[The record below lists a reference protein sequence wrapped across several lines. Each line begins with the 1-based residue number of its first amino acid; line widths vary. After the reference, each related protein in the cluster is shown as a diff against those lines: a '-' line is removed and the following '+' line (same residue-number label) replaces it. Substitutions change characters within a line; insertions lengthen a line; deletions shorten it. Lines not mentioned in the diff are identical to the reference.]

1 MKNKLLG
8 LAFASVLFSSP
19 VLAAP
24 VYRVDAEVAQ
34 GNVGNGLSVVLAPAQ
49 VVSINFSKMGEK
61 IASITPGDRSRFVF
75 NVSGS
80 VVILKR
86 IKPLNFE
93 GEYSG
98 GGDTTLIITTV
109 GASGQKVYPVT
120 VRFSDRRAG
129 YSVVE
134 ISPDGGMEPIP
145 ARVPQR
151 DKIPLTTVQAPYR
164 PTVPAEVA
172 ILPIDDPV
180 KVLASRPETLP
191 PPPVVVESPKL
202 EPKSQPQTIAK
213 EEPKPDPKV
222 EPVPKRKTVISPPQE
237 SAKAEPKPEIKE
249 ERSPKVEVAI
259 AAPQESV
266 KEERSPK
273 VEVAIAASQES
284 AKLEPDTPQ
293 KKLTNHQQA
302 NAIVLGMM
310 RSKVRYSEFRRV
322 QDAIWFLRKG
332 KSLTVA
338 ATRSGASVSRLKQF
352 IELGS
357 RKNA

>member
-8 LAFASVLFSSP
+8 LAIASVLFSSP

-61 IASITPGDRSRFVF
+61 IASITSGDRSRFVF

-145 ARVPQR
+145 ARIPQR
-151 DKIPLTTVQAPYR
+151 DRIPLTTVQAPYR
-164 PTVPAEVA
+164 PTVPAEVV

-180 KVLASRPETLP
+180 KVLAPSSNRPKTLP
-191 PPPVVVESPKL
+191 PPPSVASTPELKL
-202 EPKSQPQTIAK
+202 EKAKSQPPTI
-213 EEPKPDPKV
+213 
-222 EPVPKRKTVISPPQE
+222 
-237 SAKAEPKPEIKE
+237 AKAEPKPKTKVEKVPKTEVAIAPPQESVKVE
-249 ERSPKVEVAI
+249 PKPETTVEPTPKVEVAI
-259 AAPQESV
+259 A
-266 KEERSPK
+266 K
-273 VEVAIAASQES
+273 V
-284 AKLEPDTPQ
+284 EPDTSQ

-302 NAIVLGMM
+302 NAIVLGLM
-310 RSKVRYSEFRRV
+310 RLKVRYSEFRRV

>member
-8 LAFASVLFSSP
+8 LAISSVLFSSP
-19 VLAAP
+19 VLASP
-24 VYRVDAEVAQ
+24 VYRVDSEVAQ

-61 IASITPGDRSRFVF
+61 IASITSGDRSRFVF

-145 ARVPQR
+145 ARIPQR
-151 DKIPLTTVQAPYR
+151 NRIPLTTVQAPYR
-164 PTVPAEVA
+164 PTIPAEVA

-180 KVLASRPETLP
+180 KVLAPSSNRSETLP

-213 EEPKPDPKV
+213 VEPKPDPKV
-222 EPVPKRKTVISPPQE
+222 EPKPKRKTAIAAPQE
-237 SAKAEPKPEIKE
+237 SAPLQESVKVEPT
-249 ERSPKVEVAI
+249 PKVEVAI
-259 AAPQESV
+259 AAPQESA
-266 KEERSPK
+266 K
-273 VEVAIAASQES
+273 V
-284 AKLEPDTPQ
+284 EPDTPQ

-310 RSKVRYSEFRRV
+310 RSKARYDEYRKG
-322 QDAIWFLRKG
+322 QDAVWLLRKG
-332 KSLTVA
+332 KSLSVA
-338 ATRSGASVSRLKQF
+338 ARRSGLSVARLQKF

-357 RKNA
+357 NKNA

>member
-1 MKNKLLG
+1 MNNKLLG
-8 LAFASVLFSSP
+8 LAIASALFSSP

-75 NVSGS
+75 NATGS
-80 VVILKR
+80 VVHLKR

-120 VRFSDRRAG
+120 VRFSDRRPG

-134 ISPDGGMEPIP
+134 ISPDGGVEPIP
-145 ARVPQR
+145 ARIPQR
-151 DKIPLTTVQAPYR
+151 NKIPLTTVQAPYR

-172 ILPIDDPV
+172 ILPIDDPL
-180 KVLASRPETLP
+180 KVLAPSSNRSETLP

-213 EEPKPDPKV
+213 VEPK
-222 EPVPKRKTVISPPQE
+222 PKRKTAIAPPQAIATVE
-237 SAKAEPKPEIKE
+237 PTPKA
-249 ERSPKVEVAI
+249 EVAI
-259 AAPQESV
+259 ASSQASAPPQAITKVEP
-266 KEERSPK
+266 ESPK
-273 VEVAIAASQES
+273 
-284 AKLEPDTPQ
+284 

-310 RSKVRYSEFRRV
+310 LSKARYDEYRKG
-322 QDAIWFLRKG
+322 QDAVWLLRNG
-332 KSLTVA
+332 KSLDVA
-338 ATRSGASVSRLKQF
+338 ARRSGLSVARLQKL

>member
-1 MKNKLLG
+1 MKNELLG
-8 LAFASVLFSSP
+8 LAIASVLFSSP

-24 VYRVDAEVAQ
+24 VYRVDSEVAQ

-109 GASGQKVYPVT
+109 GTSGQKVYPVT

-145 ARVPQR
+145 ARIPQR
-151 DKIPLTTVQAPYR
+151 DRIPLTTVQAPYR

-180 KVLASRPETLP
+180 KVLAPASNRPKTLP
-191 PPPVVVESPKL
+191 PPPVLSTPELKL
-202 EPKSQPQTIAK
+202 E
-213 EEPKPDPKV
+213 
-222 EPVPKRKTVISPPQE
+222 
-237 SAKAEPKPEIKE
+237 KAEPKPKVKVAIAPYQESAPPQESFKVE
-249 ERSPKVEVAI
+249 PKTETTVEPTPKVEVAI
-259 AAPQESV
+259 A
-266 KEERSPK
+266 K
-273 VEVAIAASQES
+273 VE
-284 AKLEPDTPQ
+284 PDNTQ

-310 RSKVRYSEFRRV
+310 RSKARYDEYRRG
-322 QDAIWFLRKG
+322 QDAVWLLRKG
-332 KSLTVA
+332 KSLSFA
-338 ATRSGASVSRLKQF
+338 ARRSGLSVARLQKF

-357 RKNA
+357 RKSA

>member
-8 LAFASVLFSSP
+8 LTIASVLFSSP
-19 VLAAP
+19 VLASP
-24 VYRVDAEVAQ
+24 VYRVTAEVAQ
-34 GNVGNGLSVVLAPAQ
+34 GNIGNGLSVVLAPAQ

-98 GGDTTLIITTV
+98 GGDTTLIITTI

-134 ISPDGGMEPIP
+134 ISPDGGMESVP
-145 ARVPQR
+145 ARIPQR
-151 DKIPLTTVQAPYR
+151 DRIPLTTVQEPYR

-180 KVLASRPETLP
+180 KVLSPSSNRTETLP
-191 PPPVVVESPKL
+191 PPPVVMESPKL

-213 EEPKPDPKV
+213 VEPKPDPKV
-222 EPVPKRKTVISPPQE
+222 EPKPKVKVVIAPLQE
-237 SAKAEPKPEIKE
+237 SAKV
-249 ERSPKVEVAI
+249 ERSPRVEVAI
-259 AAPQESV
+259 AKAEPTPKAEVVIS
-266 KEERSPK
+266 K
-273 VEVAIAASQES
+273 VE
-284 AKLEPDTPQ
+284 PDNTQ